1 MGGRIVALT
10 GSQLTGARTL
20 ARISAVDPAPGD
32 YRGDAQ
38 FVDIIHTSPLG
49 DDALVG
55 NHFLSY

>member
-10 GSQLTGARTL
+10 GSQMTGAHTL

-49 DDALVG
+49 DDAVV
-55 NHFLSY
+55 